1 MVAERNLPNEEE
13 TKKMSY
19 LFQRWLI
26 TLGAQVYALQKSM
39 ASKDAQR
46 LRREAA
52 SSEAEL
58 QALYDYAEQ
67 HQVNL
72 LPYAA
77 SFTEIEGQ
85 LRLIYE
91 HLREQQTHTES

>member
-1 MVAERNLPNEEE
+1 M
-13 TKKMSY
+13 KKMSH

-39 ASKDAQR
+39 ASKDAR
-46 LRREAA
+46 RVRREAA

-58 QALYDYAEQ
+58 QALYSYAEQ
-67 HQVNL
+67 HQLNL

-77 SFTEIEGQ
+77 AFTEIEGQ
-85 LRLIYE
+85 LRLIDD
-91 HLREQQTHTES
+91 HLRERENSASQ

>member
-1 MVAERNLPNEEE
+1 
-13 TKKMSY
+13 MSH

-39 ASKDAQR
+39 ASKDAKL

-52 SSEAEL
+52 SYEAEL
-58 QALYDYAEQ
+58 QSLYGYAEQ
-67 HQVNL
+67 QQQNL

-77 SFTEIEGQ
+77 AFMEIEGQ

-91 HLREQQTHTES
+91 HLREREARTE

>member
-1 MVAERNLPNEEE
+1 MKE
-13 TKKMSY
+13 MSH

-39 ASKDAQR
+39 ASKEVKQ

-58 QALYDYAEQ
+58 QSLYSYAEQ
-67 HQVNL
+67 HQLNL
-72 LPYAA
+72 LPYA
-77 SFTEIEGQ
+77 TTLMQIEGH
-85 LRLIYE
+85 LRLIAD
-91 HLREQQTHTES
+91 HLRERDAPPEEDRSSHHTPM

>member
-1 MVAERNLPNEEE
+1 MVAERNLPNEGG

-39 ASKDAQR
+39 ASKDTQR

-52 SSEAEL
+52 DSEAEL
-58 QALYDYAEQ
+58 QALYGYAQQ
-67 HQVNL
+67 HQMSI

-77 SFTEIEGQ
+77 AFTKIEGR
-85 LRLIYE
+85 LRLIDD
-91 HLREQQTHTES
+91 HLREREARTE

>member
-1 MVAERNLPNEEE
+1 MKE
-13 TKKMSY
+13 MSH

-26 TLGAQVYALQKSM
+26 TLGAQVYALEKSM
-39 ASKDAQR
+39 ASKDVKR

-58 QALYDYAEQ
+58 QSLYSYAEQ
-67 HQVNL
+67 HQMNL

-77 SFTEIEGQ
+77 AFTKIEGR
-85 LRLIYE
+85 LRLIAD
-91 HLREQQTHTES
+91 HFREREARPEEARSSHHTPS

>member
-1 MVAERNLPNEEE
+1 MVAERNLPNEEG

-26 TLGAQVYALQKSM
+26 TLGAQVYALEKSM
-39 ASKDAQR
+39 ASKDTQR

-52 SSEAEL
+52 DSEAEL
-58 QALYDYAEQ
+58 QALYGYAQQQ
-67 HQVNL
+67 HLNL

-77 SFTEIEGQ
+77 VLAEIEGQ
-85 LRLIYE
+85 LYVIDEY
-91 HLREQQTHTES
+91 LREREAHRH